1 MAYNHGKELRK
12 FLRKW
17 KKLRKEY
24 KEAGMSDEAIEEM
37 FLFDKN
43 EFKRNRVFMEHIHF
57 DLPKNNSGTDGE
69 EDDNDFEQEDE
80 EFKVAVSDEY
90 SAAHSR
96 YWWVER
102 IENPKL
108 VAYLKSLSRE
118 ELEFITLFYID
129 RYTQKEIAKILNISQ
144 QAVSKRI
151 VKIEKNKK
159 N

>member
-37 FLFDKN
+37 FLFDKK

-57 DLPKNNSGTDGE
+57 DLPKNNTGSDGE
-69 EDDNDFEQEDE
+69 KDENEFEQEDE
-80 EFKVAVSDEY
+80 EFEVAVSDEY

-118 ELEFITLFYID
+118 ELELITLSYIE
-129 RYTQKEIAKILNISQ
+129 RYTQKEIAEILGISQ
-144 QAVSKRI
+144 PAVCKKFA
-151 VKIEKNKK
+151 KIEKNKK
-159 N
+159 K